1 MGKRLSIEQVKYI
14 INNYG
19 VQFRSYYSDKKKYR
33 ESIVK
38 NGQEVVYLFD
48 EYTASTVGD
57 GGRRYLAGYNQYG
70 ALCYAVAPISAPD
83 TLGENF
89 LMTKIYPEFSHYI
102 RKATEEETLKS
113 FNQIK
118 AGKGGIIH
126 PNNILEYML
135 LLEEAKGKEKVSSV
149 KRSALEC
156 FVESNVDE
164 NWHRSRL
171 IVDNIMLKVGA
182 ETFYKHYDGSSVPLN
197 EIKRD
202 FKSFYPKELHKFSI
216 TNLQTDEVYNLN

>member
-19 VQFRSYYSDKKKYR
+19 VQFKSYYQDKDRYR

-48 EYTASTVGD
+48 EYTSSTKD
-57 GGRRYLAGYNQYG
+57 SGGRRYIVGYNQYG

-113 FNQIK
+113 FNQIR
-118 AGKGGIIH
+118 AGKKGIIH

-135 LLEEAKGKEKVSSV
+135 LLEEAKGKEKVTSV

-156 FVESNVDE
+156 FVESNIDQ
-164 NWHRSRL
+164 NWHRNRL
-171 IVDNIMLKVGA
+171 IVDNIMLKVDA
-182 ETFYKHYDGSSVPLN
+182 ETFYKHYAGSSVSLN
-197 EIKRD
+197 EIKKD
-202 FKSFYPKELHKFSI
+202 FKSFYPKELHNCTI
-216 TNLQTDEVYNLN
+216 TNLQTDEVWR